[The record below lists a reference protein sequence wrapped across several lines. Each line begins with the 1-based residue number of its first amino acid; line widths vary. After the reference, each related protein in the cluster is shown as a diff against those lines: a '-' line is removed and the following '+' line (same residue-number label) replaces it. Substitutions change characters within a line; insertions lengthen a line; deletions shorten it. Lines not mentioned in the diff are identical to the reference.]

1 MAELERGTLVYF
13 TPYWMT
19 LSSKFLIDPQ
29 HSTAKRQQRT
39 QAFTSQLA
47 HASLER
53 QLASLTTTK
62 NELEKKLREKDS
74 MIDRLEK
81 DRRWLSERE
90 TEEREEKE
98 RERLE
103 WDEAKVC
110 ISCSKVSSFLRRKTQ
125 LIPSLPTAEIRTRY
139 TILKSVFNSSPR
151 RARRSPRRAFLPL
164 AHNFPNY
171 RFSEI
176 ANRNYDTPNQHSIL
190 RAHRTQ
196 INSR

>member
-110 ISCSKVSSFLRRKTQ
+110 ILVFQSIFV
-125 LIPSLPTAEIRTRY
+125 PSQKDPTY
-139 TILKSVFNSSPR
+139 TKSTYSGNQ
-151 RARRSPRRAFLPL
+151 
-164 AHNFPNY
+164 NT
-171 RFSEI
+171 I
-176 ANRNYDTPNQHSIL
+176 YDP
-190 RAHRTQ
+190 
-196 INSR
+196 